1 MMSDGVIVRR
11 RRGRSVARRAR
22 SRLAAGRAGGGQGG
36 GGDSRHRPEPHHAEP
51 DRDRL
56 VVLAIG
62 QFLGVDVEIDPANVR
77 A

>member
-1 MMSDGVIVRR
+1 MSDGVIGRR

-22 SRLAAGRAGGGQGG
+22 SGLAAGRAGG